1 MGLTPCASACPPA
14 DLYCTLEV
22 DSFGYFVSKAKTRVF
37 RDTTEP
43 KWDEVS
49 GAGWCVPHR
58 DPSACHHQPGPPP
71 PCWLGLVG
79 PALSHTPLPFIPA
92 YLTSD
97 LVLTSRHGV
106 SPQAPDPSSSV
117 IWRP

>member
-1 MGLTPCASACPPA
+1 MSGGQRHLSPFPSCGPEPRASLGVSLPVPTA

-49 GAGWCVPHR
+49 GGGWHPHR
-58 DPSACHHQPGPPP
+58 DP
-71 PCWLGLVG
+71 
-79 PALSHTPLPFIPA
+79 
-92 YLTSD
+92 
-97 LVLTSRHGV
+97 
-106 SPQAPDPSSSV
+106 
-117 IWRP
+117 

>member
-1 MGLTPCASACPPA
+1 MGRGRLPGLWGEPAGSPLGVGRDKCVKPLFLLSSGASLSVSLPAPPA

-49 GAGWCVPHR
+49 GG
-58 DPSACHHQPGPPP
+58 
-71 PCWLGLVG
+71 GLV
-79 PALSHTPLPFIPA
+79 
-92 YLTSD
+92 
-97 LVLTSRHGV
+97 
-106 SPQAPDPSSSV
+106 SP
-117 IWRP
+117 

>member
-1 MGLTPCASACPPA
+1 MDRCILSLLSSWASALNVFLPVSSA

-49 GAGWCVPHR
+49 GGGSCLHR
-58 DPSACHHQPGPPP
+58 DP
-71 PCWLGLVG
+71 
-79 PALSHTPLPFIPA
+79 
-92 YLTSD
+92 
-97 LVLTSRHGV
+97 
-106 SPQAPDPSSSV
+106 
-117 IWRP
+117 

>member
-1 MGLTPCASACPPA
+1 MTDACFPPKFLGLGPDSVCLCLSPAA

-49 GAGWCVPHR
+49 GGGWCPRR
-58 DPSACHHQPGPPP
+58 DP
-71 PCWLGLVG
+71 
-79 PALSHTPLPFIPA
+79 
-92 YLTSD
+92 
-97 LVLTSRHGV
+97 
-106 SPQAPDPSSSV
+106 
-117 IWRP
+117 